1 MRGISATLAALGLV
15 LCAPVAA
22 QGNDDDFTPLNSRI
36 KRDRQFP
43 TELLPRF
50 TSGQMTKV
58 NRDRSRAM
66 LGQFSKCLFRRSNED
81 SLELLEK
88 TDLGFV
94 NFEQIGMTPDVAS
107 RHFGFQDCLNRVA
120 RTQNSGVYLRFWAGG
135 LRLWLLQEAYF
146 KAFPDSPGWVR
157 PGMTVMARS
166 LPLSDGNP
174 QVLAALDL
182 ADCVVAADPYN
193 ADYFFRTSEGSA
205 EEMTALQALVP
216 AIQPCVPQGVQ
227 LQIQPPQ
234 MRQWLGEALWHAAN
248 NNRAA

>member
-43 TELLPRF
+43 TDLAPRF

-66 LGQFSKCLFRRSNED
+66 LGKFSKCLFRRSNED

-193 ADYFFRTSEGSA
+193 ADYFFRTSEGS
-205 EEMTALQALVP
+205 EEETAALNALVP
-216 AIQPCVPQGVQ
+216 AIQPCVPAGVQ

-234 MRQWLGEALWHAAN
+234 MRQWLGEGLWHAAN
-248 NNRAA
+248 NNRTG

>member
-43 TELLPRF
+43 TDLAPRF
-50 TSGQMTKV
+50 TPGQMTKV

-81 SLELLEK
+81 SLALLEK

-157 PGMTVMARS
+157 PGMTVTARS

-193 ADYFFRTSEGSA
+193 ADYFFRTSEGS
-205 EEMTALQALVP
+205 EEETAALNALVP
-216 AIQPCVPQGVQ
+216 AIQPCVPAGVQ

-248 NNRAA
+248 NNRTG

>member
-22 QGNDDDFTPLNSRI
+22 QGNDDDYTPLNSRI

-43 TELLPRF
+43 TDLAPRF

-81 SLELLEK
+81 SLALLEK

-157 PGMTVMARS
+157 PGMTVTARS

-193 ADYFFRTSEGSA
+193 ADYFFRTSEGS
-205 EEMTALQALVP
+205 EEETAALNALVP

-234 MRQWLGEALWHAAN
+234 MRQWLGEGLWHAAN
-248 NNRAA
+248 NNRTG

>member
-22 QGNDDDFTPLNSRI
+22 QGNDDDYTPLNSRI

-43 TELLPRF
+43 TDLAPRF
-50 TSGQMTKV
+50 TPGQMTKV

-157 PGMTVMARS
+157 PGMTVTARS

-193 ADYFFRTSEGSA
+193 ADYFFRTSEGS
-205 EEMTALQALVP
+205 EEETAALNALVP
-216 AIQPCVPQGVQ
+216 AIQPCVPAGVQ

-248 NNRAA
+248 NNRTG

>member
-43 TELLPRF
+43 TDLAPRF

-81 SLELLEK
+81 SLALLEK

-157 PGMTVMARS
+157 PGMTVTARS

-193 ADYFFRTSEGSA
+193 ADYFFRTSDGSE
-205 EEMTALQALVP
+205 EEMAVLEALVP
-216 AIQPCVPQGVQ
+216 AIQPCVPAGVQ

-248 NNRAA
+248 NNRTG

>member
-43 TELLPRF
+43 TDLAPRF
-50 TSGQMTKV
+50 TPGQMSKV

-157 PGMTVMARS
+157 PGMTVTARS

-193 ADYFFRTSEGSA
+193 ADYFFRTSEGS
-205 EEMTALQALVP
+205 EEETAALNALVP
-216 AIQPCVPQGVQ
+216 AIQPCVPAGVQ

-248 NNRAA
+248 NNRTG

>member
-43 TELLPRF
+43 TDLAPRF

-81 SLELLEK
+81 SLALLEK

-94 NFEQIGMTPDVAS
+94 NFEQIGMTGDVAS

-146 KAFPDSPGWVR
+146 KAFPESPGWVR
-157 PGMTVMARS
+157 PGMTVTARS

-193 ADYFFRTSEGSA
+193 ADYFFRTSEGS
-205 EEMTALQALVP
+205 EEETAALNALVP
-216 AIQPCVPQGVQ
+216 AIQPCVPAGVQ
-227 LQIQPPQ
+227 LQIQPP
-234 MRQWLGEALWHAAN
+234 
-248 NNRAA
+248 